1 MTADDRENL
10 IAYLVREGYLTND
23 LAYKGAE
30 GRGYDIHPG
39 AGVDPGP
46 GKLDHAQQLQR
57 CPGGRL
63 PGRPWDP

>member
-30 GRGYDIHPG
+30 GRGENLSPRFHAEERCLFASLPHRIASP
-39 AGVDPGP
+39 A
-46 GKLDHAQQLQR
+46 KKNCLDSH
-57 CPGGRL
+57 G
-63 PGRPWDP
+63 